1 LSWQEQNKFL
11 LSGVDKNTRVHRVLL
26 RFKTAADAEL
36 AGQALREVSPLV
48 LERRPAQKEDIEV
61 MASFLIST
69 KEIVPFF
76 FVIVIWG
83 LFALIPFLLAEATIL
98 GVVMSGLFVLAMSA
112 FLWLVLARGRRPGRK
127 LLRFVEDSVML
138 VDGNGE
144 QELLPEN
151 LEWKTSESF
160 VLGEKIFRPK
170 VLLKFTSAS
179 EAARAVQMLRERFP
193 KLEQTNIAY

>member
-1 LSWQEQNKFL
+1 

-61 MASFLIST
+61 VASFLIST
-69 KEIVPFF
+69 RAVLPFF
-76 FVIVIWG
+76 LIIVLWA
-83 LFALIPFLLAEATIL
+83 LLALIPFLSAQAAIL
-98 GVVMSGLFVLAMSA
+98 GVVLSGLLALAMSA
-112 FLWLVLARGRRPGRK
+112 FLWLVLARARRPGRK
-127 LLRFVEDSVML
+127 LLRFVEDSVVL

-144 QELLPEN
+144 QELVPDN

-160 VLGEKIFRPK
+160 ALGEKIPRTKILFT
-170 VLLKFTSAS
+170 FTSSS

-193 KLEQTNIAY
+193 ELEQTNIGS